1 MTSKVISKYVLHFL
15 KRLTETHKYC
25 AERWAAH
32 IARKDWHVDPKK
44 IRAKIGYWEN
54 FKHHIVNV
62 MRDMKSVPINAD
74 IAMSEFS

>member
-15 KRLTETHKYC
+15 KRLTETHTLRGKMGCAHC
-25 AERWAAH
+25 AERLAC
-32 IARKDWHVDPKK
+32 RPKK